1 MGGVVFGWAGGGG
14 GGGVGGGGG
23 GGEDE
28 VWAGMATLYVQ
39 LVVGGTT

>member
-1 MGGVVFGWAGGGG
+1 MFGGEE
-14 GGGVGGGGG
+14 GVGE
-23 GGEDE
+23 GEDE